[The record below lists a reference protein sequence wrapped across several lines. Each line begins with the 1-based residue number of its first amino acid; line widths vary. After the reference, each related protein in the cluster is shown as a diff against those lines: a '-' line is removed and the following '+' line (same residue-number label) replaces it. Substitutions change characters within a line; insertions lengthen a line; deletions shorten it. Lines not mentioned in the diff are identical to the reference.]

1 MERLVGRDLA
11 DLLRD
16 EPKMDL
22 REAGE
27 MVRHVALGVAAAHR
41 AGIVHRDLK
50 PQNVFRAQSADG
62 REATWKV
69 LDFGLSKLADQ
80 TGTLT
85 RGQIVGTPAY
95 MAPEQASSKEVDA
108 RADVY
113 ALAAIAYRA
122 LTGQPPFH
130 GSDMMALLLDVV
142 ARMPVRPRVLAPELS
157 PDVERVLLVGLAKNP
172 ADRYATPGELA
183 SALDTALGGRID
195 AATSTK
201 AAYLLAAQ
209 PWTAAPPSSR
219 LA

>member
-1 MERLVGRDLA
+1 
-11 DLLRD
+11 
-16 EPKMDL
+16 
-22 REAGE
+22 
-27 MVRHVALGVAAAHR
+27 
-41 AGIVHRDLK
+41 
-50 PQNVFRAQSADG
+50 
-62 REATWKV
+62 
-69 LDFGLSKLADQ
+69 
-80 TGTLT
+80 
-85 RGQIVGTPAY
+85 
-95 MAPEQASSKEVDA
+95 
-108 RADVY
+108 
-113 ALAAIAYRA
+113 
-122 LTGQPPFH
+122 
-130 GSDMMALLLDVV
+130 MMALLLDVV